1 MSVNNCQATKEYFN
15 NIAEKWDSICHH
27 DPYKISAILT
37 LAGIKKGSRILD
49 IATGTGILIPHLL
62 KLEPSEIVAIDL
74 SEQMIAQARKNYKS
88 QLVHFQNANFYE
100 FEQKNFDFAII
111 YSAYPHFENKE
122 ALMLQLSACLKPGGR
137 FMIAHSESKETING
151 RHSGDDV
158 KMVSTTLNDMMTE
171 SEKFRAYFAVDMMA
185 DTDALYIISGQK
197 L

>member
-37 LAGIKKGSRILD
+37 MAGIKKGSRILD

-62 KLEPSEIVAIDL
+62 KLEPAEIVAIDL
-74 SEQMIAQARKNYKS
+74 SEQMIVQAQKNYKS
-88 QLVHFQNANFYE
+88 QVVRFENANFYE

-151 RHSGDDV
+151 RHSGKEV

-171 SEKFRAYFAVDMMA
+171 SEQFRSCFAIDMLV
-185 DTDALYIISGQK
+185 DTDDLYIISGRK

>member
-15 NIAEKWDSICHH
+15 NIAEKWDSICQH

-62 KLEPSEIVAIDL
+62 KQEPTEIVAIDL
-74 SEQMIAQARKNYKS
+74 SEQMIIQAQKNYKS
-88 QLVHFQNANFYE
+88 QLVHFENANFYE
-100 FEQKNFDFAII
+100 FDQKGFDFAIV

-122 ALMLQLSACLKPGGR
+122 AFMLQLSACLKPGGR

-151 RHSGDDV
+151 RHSGEHV
-158 KMVSTTLNDMMTE
+158 KMVSTTLNDMITE
-171 SEKFRAYFAVDMMA
+171 SEKFRSCFSVDMMV
-185 DTDALYIISGQK
+185 DTDALYIISGRK